1 MLLKRKEYSECNKMG
16 NSDAHTIRRP
26 GTPHGHGRKYLTQA
40 ELQRVLAASSQHP
53 EAKRLFIE
61 TLACSG
67 ARISEVLALTPS
79 RFDLEL
85 NSVTLLTLKRRRMVM
100 RVVPLPPGLVAELDD
115 AFQLRRAQ
123 QQPEHAHQRLWP
135 FHRVTGWRLVKSM
148 MDAAGIAGQ
157 QARPHGLRH
166 GFGVG
171 ALQAGVPLTLL
182 KRWMGHARLSTT
194 EIYLDVIG
202 PEEIAFARRFWASMA
217 MTAIRHGRN
226 ASHRTQGKQ
235 RAQLAAA

>member
-1 MLLKRKEYSECNKMG
+1 MG
-16 NSDAHTIRRP
+16 NSDAHPIRRP
-26 GTPHGHGRKYLTQA
+26 GTSHGHGRKYLTQA
-40 ELQRVLAASSQHP
+40 ELQRVLAASAQHP
-53 EAKRLFIE
+53 DAKRLFIK
-61 TLACSG
+61 TLAWSG

-85 NSVTLLTLKRRRMVM
+85 NSVTLLTLKRRKVVV
-100 RVVPLPPGLVAELDD
+100 RVVPLPPALVVELDD
-115 AFQLRRAQ
+115 AFQLRCAQ
-123 QQPEHAHQRLWP
+123 RQPAHAHQRLWP

-202 PEEIAFARRFWASMA
+202 PEEIAFARRFWASIA
-217 MTAIRHGRN
+217 TPTVRLGVSTSN
-226 ASHRTQGKQ
+226 RTRKQ

>member
-1 MLLKRKEYSECNKMG
+1 MG
-16 NSDAHTIRRP
+16 NSDAHPIRRRAAN
-26 GTPHGHGRKYLTQA
+26 HGHGRKYLTQG
-40 ELQRVLAASSQHP
+40 ELQRVLAASAQHP
-53 EAKRLFIE
+53 DAKRLFIK
-61 TLACSG
+61 TLAWSG

-85 NSVTLLTLKRRRMVM
+85 NSVTLLTLKRRKVVM
-100 RVVPLPPGLVAELDD
+100 RIVPLPPALVAELDD
-115 AFQLRRAQ
+115 AFQLRSAQ
-123 QQPEHAHQRLWP
+123 RQPEHAHQRLWP

-148 MDAAGIAGQ
+148 MDAAGIAGH

-171 ALQAGVPLTLL
+171 ALQAGVPITLL

-217 MTAIRHGRN
+217 TPTIHHVGSQSN
-226 ASHRTQGKQ
+226 RTRKQ

>member
-1 MLLKRKEYSECNKMG
+1 MG
-16 NSDAHTIRRP
+16 NSDAHPIRRP
-26 GTPHGHGRKYLTQA
+26 GTSHGHGRKYLTQA
-40 ELQRVLAASSQHP
+40 ELHRVLAASAQHP
-53 EAKRLFIE
+53 DAKRLFIK
-61 TLACSG
+61 TLAWSG

-85 NSVTLLTLKRRRMVM
+85 NSVTLLTLKRRKVVM
-100 RVVPLPPGLVAELDD
+100 RVVPLPPALVAELDSK
-115 AFQLRRAQ
+115 FGLRRAQ
-123 QQPEHAHQRLWP
+123 GQPEYAHQRLWP

-148 MDAAGIAGQ
+148 MDTAGVAGQ

-217 MTAIRHGRN
+217 MTAGRHSSS
-226 ASHRTQGKQ
+226 ASHRMRKQ

>member
-1 MLLKRKEYSECNKMG
+1 MG
-16 NSDAHTIRRP
+16 NSDAHPVRRP
-26 GTPHGHGRKYLTQA
+26 GTSHGHGRKYLTQA
-40 ELQRVLAASSQHP
+40 ELHRVLAASAQQP
-53 EAKRLFIE
+53 DAKRLFIK
-61 TLACSG
+61 TLAWSG

-85 NSVTLLTLKRRRMVM
+85 NSVTLLTLKRRKVVM
-100 RVVPLPPGLVAELDD
+100 RIVPLPPALIAELDD
-115 AFQLRRAQ
+115 AFCLRRAQ
-123 QQPEHAHQRLWP
+123 RQPEHAHQRLWP

-148 MDAAGIAGQ
+148 MDTAGIAGQ

-166 GFGVG
+166 GFGVS
-171 ALQAGVPLTLL
+171 ALQTGVPLTLL

-202 PEEIAFARRFWASMA
+202 PEEIAFARRFWASMTLA
-217 MTAIRHGRN
+217 TGRHGDS
-226 ASHRTQGKQ
+226 ASHRTRKQ